1 MERWEEGHEPGDAE
15 AGGDKE
21 TGFSPGGS
29 RGSQPY
35 RAFHSFSLWTPE
47 LCNNQFVATGS
58 QVVDHPV
65 IAATGDEYRLCGV
78 WE

>member
-21 TGFSPGGS
+21 TGFSLRLQREPALPGI
-29 RGSQPY
+29 
-35 RAFHSFSLWTPE
+35 SFPFFWTPE

-58 QVVDHPV
+58 C
-65 IAATGDEYRLCGV
+65 L
-78 WE
+78 